1 MESQCDC
8 SLEDA
13 RRSLLLLA
21 DTALRGNSAEH
32 QGDFT
37 IHQESSPR
45 KKSRRVT
52 SARAAWRG
60 QYCSVP
66 SCRNSSG
73 QQKDRILRGRPK
85 LSSHSF
91 PDKRKNRRL
100 WKRWISA
107 IRRDPGRKFTINQYS
122 KICSEHFASCDFHFQ
137 TEQSQRR
144 RLKSDAV
151 PSIFSWSKGK
161 CSGRRRRVIQRKQ
174 QASLW
179 EKTST
184 Q

>member
-1 MESQCDC
+1 MDYSVEVNPLLLLVDAALESQCDC

-66 SCRNSSG
+66 LCRNSSG
-73 QQKDRILRGRPK
+73 QKKDRILLGLRQ
-85 LSSHSF
+85 LSFHSYL
-91 PDKRKNRRL
+91 DKRK
-100 WKRWISA
+100 K
-107 IRRDPGRKFTINQYS
+107 
-122 KICSEHFASCDFHFQ
+122 
-137 TEQSQRR
+137 
-144 RLKSDAV
+144 
-151 PSIFSWSKGK
+151 
-161 CSGRRRRVIQRKQ
+161 
-174 QASLW
+174 
-179 EKTST
+179 
-184 Q
+184 